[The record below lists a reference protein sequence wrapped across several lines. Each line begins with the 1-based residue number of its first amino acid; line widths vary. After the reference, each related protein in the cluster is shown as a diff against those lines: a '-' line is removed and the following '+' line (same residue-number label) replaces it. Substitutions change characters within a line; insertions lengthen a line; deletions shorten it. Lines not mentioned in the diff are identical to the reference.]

1 MEPEKLLEYLGY
13 EVEENGRLVVIYKT
27 MDEWER
33 ERDTKFHYYY
43 DEQTGILYGDD
54 RIEKVLL
61 PIGRATTLEEAVL
74 LARQHLERLF
84 SDKYYAMRR
93 WKRKNELTFRREKEG
108 GAWRRQQ
115 YIRYSPEEEERIL
128 REQAKILARQDKKAG
143 KGGEGG
149 D

>member
-43 DEQTGILYGDD
+43 DEKTGILYGDYPV
-54 RIEKVLL
+54 EKVLL
-61 PIGRATTLEEAVL
+61 PIGKATTVEKAVL
-74 LARQHLERLF
+74 IARWELERLF
-84 SDKYYAMRR
+84 RDRAYNMQQSRR
-93 WKRKNELTFRREKEG
+93 VTELMYRKDKEG
-108 GAWRRQQ
+108 VWRRQQ
-115 YIRYSPEEEERIL
+115 YICYSPEEEERIL
-128 REQAKILARQDKKAG
+128 QEQAKILAQQDKKAG
-143 KGGEGG
+143 MGGEGG